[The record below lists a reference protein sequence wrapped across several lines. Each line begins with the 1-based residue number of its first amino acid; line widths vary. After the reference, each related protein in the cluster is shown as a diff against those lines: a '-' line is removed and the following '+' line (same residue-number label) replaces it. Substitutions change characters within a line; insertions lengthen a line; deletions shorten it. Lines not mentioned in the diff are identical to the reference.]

1 MNKRSFTPVFVIII
15 TFAAFGLIYT
25 IVKQPFELFQRIF
38 FILLFVGVFYGIYK
52 LYTRNSQGGNAQAA
66 YMKAVKHSKKRF
78 NGRSHD
84 KKVMNKNIKK
94 VSPFKKQRVNLEK
107 KKSEL
112 HLTVIEGKKGK
123 KKNRASF

>member
-25 IVKQPFELFQRIF
+25 IVKQPFELIQRIF

-84 KKVMNKNIKK
+84 KKVMNKNNKK